1 MNADE
6 VKEEPMSPT
15 VERANKVLME
25 RYSSS
30 PSPFPFRALF
40 GVSLLVNLLLIA
52 AVAVVA
58 ERWRS
63 DSCPSA
69 PPAAVGTSPSSLLAT
84 DYASKF
90 VAWKAQFNKTY
101 ANASAEYGA
110 FAAFA
115 RAEDVINA
123 HNARNLSYRFGH
135 NEFSVLTPDE
145 FFTHRLGLSPTTNIN
160 HTSVPRNANRRTPTA
175 LLPGTRRELE
185 GRSLSEPLAVDW
197 VRAGAVTPVKNQ
209 GRCGSCWT
217 FSATGAMEGAAAIA
231 TNQLFS
237 FSEEDLVQCSESA
250 DNDGCSGTR
259 RKGEPGPLAST
270 APAHSSMRAVA
281 SLHGAGGRPEHAF
294 AWVES
299 NGIAME
305 SQYPYTSG
313 NCQSEA
319 CDGTCD
325 TSVNAY
331 TLVARYTSVTP
342 GSPSALMSAVAQ
354 QPVSI
359 VLEADRN
366 AFQFYTSGV
375 MDNTACGTHVD
386 HAVLVVGY
394 DAGGSAPYW
403 KVCASRPSHACS
415 SVCSHGLAAS
425 PALGSPLGV
434 VALR

>member
-69 PPAAVGTSPSSLLAT
+69 PPAAAGTSPSSLLAT

-135 NEFSVLTPDE
+135 NEFSDLTPDE

-250 DNDGCSGTR
+250 DNDGCSG
-259 RKGEPGPLAST
+259 
-270 APAHSSMRAVA
+270 
-281 SLHGAGGRPEHAF
+281 GRPEHAF

-331 TLVARYTSVTP
+331 NLVARYTSVTP

-403 KVCASRPSHACS
+403 KVKNSWGPMWGEGGYIRLAMTSPGPGMCGMYTAPSYPTFPS
-415 SVCSHGLAAS
+415 S
-425 PALGSPLGV
+425 
-434 VALR
+434 